1 MKKLLGIMV
10 LGLLLSGNAYA
21 GVNEPGVTSI
31 AGCDKSLK
39 YQYKKFVKKHLKK
52 LSKKNVNSVLYA
64 SCDYK
69 YNYSWAV
76 NKGKDLEKL
85 HKKTYKQ
92 CGLNPVYQRGMKQSK
107 KHTGKECYLYA
118 VNEEIVWKYDKAK
131 ASTIAKTKI
140 AEAKA
145 LKEKNV
151 KIDKKPG
158 RFFED
163 QPDVNDDYQIHFNYL
178 LAADSEDREWDI
190 NGKMEKI
197 ILKMNKV
204 MAKATAKHK
213 KGDGVARKY
222 KFDYRADGKLDITF
236 IRMDKNFKDLHKW
249 ANIDIIPFLNN
260 IKGQRNIKKHYYNF
274 ADFNNVDGGEAGVG
288 YGTIYLKNNGN
299 GSDKRKMLVT
309 LHELHHSNG
318 GGYNCVPGMSNEL
331 SPLDLH
337 YVDQERRVQL
347 THGRKLGATYA
358 HKLENCPQLQDS
370 VYLTPTSSEPYDPY
384 EVNCLFKIGKYNHPK
399 ITKVIEQMKKVKKG
413 TDINWRLRFGSSC
426 RYRDWN
432 RGRGGFYIWG
442 VEKEI
447 ISTLK

>member
-64 SCDYK
+64 SCDDK

-197 ILKMNKV
+197 LLKMNKA

-236 IRMDKNFKDLHKW
+236 IRLDQRFHKLHKW
-249 ANIDIIPFLNN
+249 ANNDIIPFLN
-260 IKGQRNIKKHYYNF
+260 IKKRMNNPKKIYFNY
-274 ADFNNVDGGEAGVG
+274 ADIDSVDGDEAGVG
-288 YGTIYLKNNGN
+288 YGTLFLRNKSVNTNE
-299 GSDKRKMLVT
+299 RKLLLT
-309 LHELHHSNG
+309 LHGLIHTQG
-318 GGYNCVPGMSNEL
+318 GGYDCVPGMSSEPWP
-331 SPLDLH
+331 SDLH
-337 YVDQERRVQL
+337 YVNQEERVQL
-347 THGRKLGATYA
+347 NSGRKLGTTYA
-358 HKLENCPQLQDS
+358 HNIENCPQLQDS

-384 EVNCLFKIGKYNHPK
+384 EVNCLFKIGKYIHPEF
-399 ITKVIEQMKKVKKG
+399 INVIEQMKKVKKG
-413 TDINWRLRFGSSC
+413 TGINWRLRFGSSC

-432 RGRGGFYIWG
+432 RGPGGFYIWG
-442 VEKEI
+442 VEKDI

>member
-288 YGTIYLKNNGN
+288 YGTTYLKNNGN

-432 RGRGGFYIWG
+432 RGPGGFYIWG
-442 VEKEI
+442 VEKDI